1 MNTKNEHTLIIYSMK
16 NINPDENLENQ
27 KITDELN
34 SVNEARLHAK
44 DVSDDDESTST
55 DDLSPE
61 VLFQKELSDANDKYL
76 RLYAEFDNYKR
87 RTSKERI
94 EFLQTAG
101 KEVIVDLLPTL
112 DDFDRALK
120 AIDQTDNIESIK
132 EGILLVSQKLKK
144 TLQQKGLKEM
154 DSISNPFDEEIHEAI
169 TKIPAPNDEL
179 KGKVIDE
186 VEKGYYLN
194 DKVIRY
200 AKVVVGS

>member
-1 MNTKNEHTLIIYSMK
+1 MK

-27 KITDELN
+27 KITEELN

-44 DVSDDDESTST
+44 DLSNEDDSNE
-55 DDLSPE
+55 DDGLSPE
-61 VLFQKELSDANDKYL
+61 ELLKAELDEANNKYL

-87 RTSKERI
+87 RTSKERVDL
-94 EFLQTAG
+94 LQTAG
-101 KEVIVDLLPTL
+101 KEVIGDLLSTL

-120 AIDQTDNIESIK
+120 AMDLTDNVDSIK

-154 DSISNPFDEEIHEAI
+154 NSINQPFDADIHEAI
-169 TKIPAPNDEL
+169 TRVPAPSDEL

-186 VEKGYYLN
+186 VEKGYFLN
-194 DKVIRY
+194 DKVLRY

>member
-1 MNTKNEHTLIIYSMK
+1 MK

-34 SVNEARLHAK
+34 SVNEARLHTK
-44 DVSDDDESTST
+44 DIADDESKES
-55 DDLSPE
+55 DELSPE
-61 VLFQKELSDANDKYL
+61 VLLKTELNDANDKYL

-94 EFLQTAG
+94 ELLQTAG

-154 DSISNPFDEEIHEAI
+154 DSISTPFDEEIHEAI
-169 TKIPAPNDEL
+169 TKIPAPNEDL

>member
-1 MNTKNEHTLIIYSMK
+1 LESKKII
-16 NINPDENLENQ
+16 
-27 KITDELN
+27 DELE
-34 SVNEARLHAK
+34 SVNEARLHSK
-44 DVSDDDESTST
+44 DDSHLGETDEA

-61 VLFQKELSDANDKYL
+61 ILLKAELKEANDKYL

-94 EFLQTAG
+94 ELLQTAG
-101 KEVIVDLLPTL
+101 KEVITDLLSTL

-120 AIDQTDNIESIK
+120 AMELSDSVDSIK
-132 EGILLVSQKLKK
+132 EGVVLVSQKLKK

-154 DSISNPFDEEIHEAI
+154 EAINQPFDADIHEAI
-169 TKIPAPNDEL
+169 TKIPAPTDDL

-186 VEKGYYLN
+186 IEKGYYLN
-194 DKVIRY
+194 DKVLRY

>member
-1 MNTKNEHTLIIYSMK
+1 MK
-16 NINPDENLENQ
+16 NKNPEGHSENTNPEEHLENK
-27 KITDELN
+27 KIIDELE
-34 SVNEARLHAK
+34 SVNEARLHSK
-44 DVSDDDESTST
+44 DDSHLNFDETDQT

-61 VLFQKELSDANDKYL
+61 LLLKAELKEANDKYL

-101 KEVIVDLLPTL
+101 KEVISDLLPTL

-120 AIDQTDNIESIK
+120 AMQLSDSVDSIK
-132 EGILLVSQKLKK
+132 EGVILVSQKLKK

-154 DSISNPFDEEIHEAI
+154 ESINQPFDAEIHEAI
-169 TKIPAPNDEL
+169 TNIPAPTEDL

-186 VEKGYYLN
+186 IEKGYYLN
-194 DKVIRY
+194 DKVLRY